1 MNYLILFS
9 ISILLISCINYVQ
22 YKLNFLLDINLK
34 HKIKSSTKIPLS
46 GGIYLLISIGIIKLI
61 YNIDIS
67 INFIFILSL
76 FFILGY
82 FSDTKPNFL
91 PILRLII
98 QLILIFLLIKISLLQ
113 INESKIFFIDK
124 FLDNSLFNLI
134 FTSLCII
141 VLLNGSNFVD
151 GVNTNLVGY
160 FIIVLFFTNKF
171 GYIFDLN
178 LFILILLAF
187 YIFNF
192 FGKCFLG
199 DNGVYVLCILVSYIF
214 INTINLNSINP
225 IIAINFLW
233 YPAFEN
239 LFSIIRRYVSND
251 KLDIADKKHLHSI
264 LYLFLNK
271 RKILSKFSNSFA
283 GLIINIYNF
292 FSIFVSFVFI
302 NNNQILI
309 LIIIINIIIY
319 LSIYFKLLNNL
330 SNRFVSKT

>member
-1 MNYLILFS
+1 MNYLIIFS

-34 HKIKSSTKIPLS
+34 HKIKSSTKIALS
-46 GGIYLLISIGIIKLI
+46 GGIYLLISLIIIKFI
-61 YNIDIS
+61 YNIDLS
-67 INFIFILSL
+67 INFIFILCL

-98 QLILIFLLIKISLLQ
+98 QLILIFLLIKICSLQ
-113 INESKIFFIDK
+113 INESKIFFIDQ
-124 FLDNSLFNLI
+124 FLDNSFFNLI
-134 FTSLCII
+134 FTSLCIV

-160 FIIVLFFTNKF
+160 YIIVLFFTNKF

-178 LFILILLAF
+178 SLVIILSAF

-199 DNGVYVLCILVSYIF
+199 DNGVYVICILVSYLI
-214 INTINLNSINP
+214 INAINLNSINP

-239 LFSIIRRYVSND
+239 LFSIIRRFVSND
-251 KLDIADKKHLHSI
+251 KVDIADKKHLHSI

-271 RKILSKFSNSFA
+271 RKSLSKFSNSFA
-283 GLIINIYNF
+283 GIIINIYNF
-292 FSIFVSFVFI
+292 FSIFLSFIFI

-309 LIIIINIIIY
+309 LIIIFNIITY

-330 SNRFVSKT
+330 SNRFVSKI

>member
-1 MNYLILFS
+1 M
-9 ISILLISCINYVQ
+9 
-22 YKLNFLLDINLK
+22 
-34 HKIKSSTKIPLS
+34 S
-46 GGIYLLISIGIIKLI
+46 GGIYLLISLGIIKLI

-330 SNRFVSKT
+330 SNRFVSKI

>member
-1 MNYLILFS
+1 ML
-9 ISILLISCINYVQ
+9 
-22 YKLNFLLDINLK
+22 
-34 HKIKSSTKIPLS
+34 SSTKIPLS
-46 GGIYLLISIGIIKLI
+46 GGIYLLISLGIIKLI

-292 FSIFVSFVFI
+292 FSIFLSFVFI

-309 LIIIINIIIY
+309 LIIMINIIIY